1 MKNNISIYV
10 WIMLASLIA
19 AIAVTFLICL
29 ADVSDLLYKI
39 LFIADIAAV
48 IIFTICPTMILRS
61 DK

>member
-1 MKNNISIYV
+1 MKNNISIYA

-19 AIAVTFLICL
+19 AIVITFVICL
-29 ADVSDLLYKI
+29 ADVGDLLYKI